1 MINLGVPQ
9 LIIICIYTLGIGIH
23 LAKDGEPRDGNYSFI
38 INLISTVISAGI
50 LWWGGF
56 FTN

>member
-1 MINLGVPQ
+1 MINLGAPQ
-9 LIIICIYTLGIGIH
+9 LIIICIYSMGIGMH
-23 LAKDGEPRDGNYSFI
+23 LVKNGEPKEGNYSFFA
-38 INLISTVISAGI
+38 NLIATAISAGI